1 MILSTSL
8 NSTSYSFIDKL
19 KAVDYFLIIIV
30 AIIGSMSVFSI
41 YSTESGNFSFYTKNH
56 LTRFLV
62 FFFMFLVLSF
72 VRVSFWYRQ
81 AYIFY
86 ILGIFLLLLVIFFGI
101 SASGSKRWI
110 NFFIMNLQPSELM
123 KIAIIVCFAR
133 YYHRIQSSDIQS
145 YKYLLQPII
154 LLLIPCYLVI
164 TQPDLG
170 TAILIAGSGL
180 AIIWLAG
187 LNLKYFIYSGLIL
200 LVSLPFVISILKPYQ
215 KSRILTFFN
224 PDRDPLGAGYQII
237 QSKIAIGSGGLL
249 GKGFLQG
256 TQSYLEFLPEKH
268 TDFIFT
274 LFSEEFG
281 FVGSMFL
288 ILLYVLLIY
297 RIISIGFSSR
307 SFFAKLYCF
316 GFASALFLYIFVN
329 IAMVVGL
336 LPIVGAP
343 LPIMSYGG
351 SSMLSIMLGLGIVM
365 SCKIYSRDPIG
376 N

>member
-86 ILGIFLLLLVIFFGI
+86 ILGILLLLLVIFFGI

-281 FVGSMFL
+281 FVGSMVL
-288 ILLYVLLIY
+288 ILLYALLIY
-297 RIISIGFSSR
+297 RIIRIGFSSR
-307 SFFAKLYCF
+307 SFFAKLYCY

-351 SSMLSIMLGLGIVM
+351 SSMLSIMLGLSIVM